1 MSGRGQMSRRYIRM
15 NGTYDFN
22 SMVSVN
28 ASCSFLFHVT
38 LIHIKM
44 FLQSLFL
51 VICFHILNHIMY

>member
-28 ASCSFLFHVT
+28 ASCSFLFRVT

-44 FLQSLFL
+44 FCSPYFL
-51 VICFHILNHIMY
+51 

>member
-1 MSGRGQMSRRYIRM
+1 VSGRGQMSRRYIRM

-28 ASCSFLFHVT
+28 ASCSFLFRVT

-44 FLQSLFL
+44 FCSPYFL
-51 VICFHILNHIMY
+51 